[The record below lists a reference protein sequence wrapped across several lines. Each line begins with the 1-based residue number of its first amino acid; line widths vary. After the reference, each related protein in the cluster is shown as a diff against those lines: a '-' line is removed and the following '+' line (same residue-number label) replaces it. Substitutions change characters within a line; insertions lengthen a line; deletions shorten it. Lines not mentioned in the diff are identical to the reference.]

1 MTFIRITL
9 LAAFIASIG
18 SIGSVGVAQAEDLK
32 ILVFDVNRIL
42 VESKAGKSIGEQAQK
57 MQSNFQDEI
66 KSLQEKYKGKAEKL
80 SEQRTLIAPD
90 VLQSRVEELQIE
102 QRRDERK
109 MTAEVD
115 SIRAGVTE
123 AQRKLLEVAEKG
135 LDKVAKKRQAD
146 LVLRRESLYFT
157 SPSLDV
163 TKEVVAYV
171 NKELP
176 RIKVTPITKEK

>member
-1 MTFIRITL
+1 MTFIRFTL
-9 LAAFIASIG
+9 LIAFVVSIG
-18 SIGSVGVAQAEDLK
+18 SASVARAEGLT
-32 ILVFDVNRIL
+32 ILVFDVSRIL
-42 VESKAGKSIGEQAQK
+42 LESKAGKSIGQQAQK
-57 MQSNFQDEI
+57 MQSSFQEEV
-66 KSLQEKYKGKAEKL
+66 KELQEKYKGKAEKI

-115 SIRAGVTE
+115 AIRNGVTD

-135 LDKVAKKRQAD
+135 LDKIAKDRKAD

-157 SPSLDV
+157 SPSIDV

-176 RIKVTPITKEK
+176 RITVKPITKDK